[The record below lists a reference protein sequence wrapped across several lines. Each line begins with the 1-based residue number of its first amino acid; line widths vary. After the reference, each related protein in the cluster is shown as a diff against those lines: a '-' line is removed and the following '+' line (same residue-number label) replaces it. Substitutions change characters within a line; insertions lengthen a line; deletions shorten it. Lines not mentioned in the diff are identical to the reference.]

1 MTPRRV
7 APTKELGKRDK
18 RRALHQEVS
27 RSQILDAAEEV
38 FASKG
43 YHEATIKEIAQL
55 AEFSVG
61 AVYGF
66 FEHKDDLFVQIYLR
80 RGAEFMDGMRE
91 LMKTDRPAHEQMHRL
106 ADYQINF
113 FREHPN
119 FGRLYL
125 RASAVILGDVESKID
140 QLVADRYAEAVQ
152 LQCDMFTAGQRDGT
166 FRAGDP
172 PVVARIFSSMVAAFQ
187 GTDLVVMAGAQP
199 SDEAMSVERFH
210 EFLDGAFTV

>member
-1 MTPRRV
+1 MTTV
-7 APTKELGKRDK
+7 KEMGKREE

-27 RSQILDAAEEV
+27 RTQILDAAEEV

-91 LMKTDRPAHEQMHRL
+91 VMKVKRHPHEQLHAL
-106 ADYQINF
+106 AHYQIEF

-125 RASAVILGDVESKID
+125 HTSAVVLGDVETKID
-140 QLVADRYAEAVQ
+140 ELVADRYDEAMQ
-152 LQCDMFTAGQRDGT
+152 LQSDM
-166 FRAGDP
+166 FRAGQHDGTLRKGDP
-172 PVVARIFSSMVAAFQ
+172 AVVARLFSAMVAAFQ
-187 GTDLVVMAGAQP
+187 STDLAAGRMT
-199 SDEAMSVERFH
+199 DEQFH
-210 EFLDGAFTV
+210 EFLDGAFRA